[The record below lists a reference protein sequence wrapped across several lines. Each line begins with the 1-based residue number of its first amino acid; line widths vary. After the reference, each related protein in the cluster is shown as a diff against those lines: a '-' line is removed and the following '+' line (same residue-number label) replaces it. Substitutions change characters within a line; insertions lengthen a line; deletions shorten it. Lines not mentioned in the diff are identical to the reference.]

1 MRVGLR
7 EANQN
12 FSRLIRAVRRG
23 TEVVLTD
30 RGRPIARL
38 TPIEVKPA
46 TETEAVEDTLRRLAE
61 QGLVQRATK
70 RGPMPYFRPR
80 KIKGPPLSLTIQMER
95 DER

>member
-12 FSRLIRAVRRG
+12 FSRLVRAVRRG

-38 TPIEVKPA
+38 TPIKA
-46 TETEAVEDTLRRLAE
+46 EAGTKADALENALRQLAE
-61 QGLVQRATK
+61 QGLVRRATR
-70 RGPMPYFRPR
+70 RGPMPPFKPI
-80 KIKGPPLSLTIQMER
+80 KISGPSISETLQNER